1 MEKQLILITGSV
13 MNSNPESV
21 NTYNELISLIDTEQY
36 DVSSPLDTM
45 QFTGTDSERYERAIQ
60 ILSKT
65 SLMIAEMSNV
75 STGQGMEIQQAAI
88 LGIPILVIAKKD
100 SKVSGLVKGCPV
112 VKDIVFYE
120 TIKDIDD
127 KIDKFIKEGTNEKHS
142 NYRR

>member
-1 MEKQLILITGSV
+1 MEKRLILITGSV

-21 NTYNELISLIDTEQY
+21 NTYNELISLIDKEQY

-45 QFTGTDSERYERAIQ
+45 QFTGTDHERYERAIQ

-88 LGIPILVIAKKD
+88 LGIPILVIAKNG

-120 TIKDIDD
+120 DVKDISD
-127 KIDKFIKEGTNEKHS
+127 KIDEFIKEAKNEKHS
-142 NYRR
+142 NNRR